1 MLLLQLPIRSFAH
14 FDYSTRV
21 IPRKLDVGPGW
32 PRCWLGSR
40 EINGNKPSNI
50 RLELQAASPSV
61 FFPPYHVVISY
72 LPNVLPLF
80 LAGVAPTCVESEVI
94 LNGCPVNL
102 VASEGAQPQLVQ
114 VGPPKKDFLHP
125 AGCRGEAVSLIA
137 SSAFESPCES
147 LHYCRVPCGPSAH
160 TQAALS
166 KKLRPACKRFLC
178 TSRKITVSGTERERR
193 LSLFIYCALD
203 PPMLS

>member
-114 VGPPKKDFLHP
+114 VDPLKRIFCIRPVAAERQLASLPPVPSSPP
-125 AGCRGEAVSLIA
+125 ASPCTTAVSLA
-137 SSAFESPCES
+137 ARAPTHKPPCPKSSGQPAKDF
-147 LHYCRVPCGPSAH
+147 SA
-160 TQAALS
+160 
-166 KKLRPACKRFLC
+166 P
-178 TSRKITVSGTERERR
+178 REK
-193 LSLFIYCALD
+193 
-203 PPMLS
+203 